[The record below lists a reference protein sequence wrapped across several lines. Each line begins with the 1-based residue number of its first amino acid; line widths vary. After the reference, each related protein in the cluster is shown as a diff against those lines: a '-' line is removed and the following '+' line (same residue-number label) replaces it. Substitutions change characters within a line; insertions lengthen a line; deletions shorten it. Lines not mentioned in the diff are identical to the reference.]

1 MKRIILDC
9 DPGIDDS
16 MAILFAFKSPELK
29 VEAITAVSGNLTAD
43 RSSINARKTL
53 ELLGVS
59 GIPVA
64 MGMMTPLVRPY
75 PKDPFSHGEDGLG
88 NTFLPDPK
96 LPLDPRFA
104 PDLLIELVNQY
115 PGEVTILA
123 SGPLTNIA
131 LAIMKDSQF
140 AGKVQQ
146 LIVLGGAYGFNEY
159 AYKFATGDNPVSEW
173 NVYVD
178 PEAAR
183 IVFHSGISLVAIG
196 GDIFAHPAINL
207 RPQDIAALQAAE
219 NRESAYMLD
228 LFNFVTS
235 RGFLSYCIL
244 IDSLNVAAALAP
256 NMLRT
261 RRIHVDVETQGALT
275 MGQTVV
281 DTRANFRWSHLPQ
294 IEAAYDADFSLFLD
308 MLVNAITS

>member
-1 MKRIILDC
+1 MKRVILDC

-16 MAILFAFKSPELK
+16 MAILFALKSPELK

-88 NTFLPDPK
+88 NTFLPEPK

-115 PGEVTILA
+115 PGEITILA

-207 RPQDIAALQAAE
+207 RPQDIAALQAAG

-228 LFNFVTS
+228 LLNFVTS

-256 NMLRT
+256 HMLRT

-294 IEAAYDADFSLFLD
+294 IEAAYDADFGLFLD

>member
-1 MKRIILDC
+1 MKRVILDC

-16 MAILFAFKSPELK
+16 IAILFALKSPELK

-43 RSSINARKTL
+43 RSAVNARKTL
-53 ELLGVS
+53 ELLGVRD
-59 GIPVA
+59 IPVA
-64 MGMMTPLVRPY
+64 VGMLTPLVRPY
-75 PKDPFSHGEDGLG
+75 PKDPFSHGDDGLG
-88 NTFLPDPK
+88 NTSLPEPA

-104 PDLLIELVNQY
+104 PDLLIELVNRY
-115 PGEVTILA
+115 PGEITILA

-131 LAIMKDSQF
+131 LAIMKDPQF
-140 AGKVQQ
+140 GAKVQQ

-183 IVFHSGISLVAIG
+183 IVFHSGINLVAIG

-207 RPQDIAALQAAE
+207 RPQHIAALQTAN

-228 LFNFVTS
+228 LLNFVTS

-244 IDSLNVAAALAP
+244 IDSLDVAAALAP
-256 NMLRT
+256 NLLQT
-261 RRIHVDVETQGALT
+261 RRIHVDVETQGTLT
-275 MGQTVV
+275 LGQTVV

-294 IEAAYDADFSLFLD
+294 IEAAYDADFDLFLD
-308 MLVNAITS
+308 MLIQAITS

>member
-115 PGEVTILA
+115 PGEITILA

-207 RPQDIAALQAAE
+207 RPQDIAALQAAG